1 MKNDKEKKA
10 AKKTTTLKE
19 SFLEGVVWF
28 R

>member
-19 SFLEGVVWF
+19 SFLEGVV
-28 R
+28 